1 MQHWYKGITLYT
13 FIIQEVIYIHQNKE
27 HNLHSKLLQEGLP
40 IVKLIQI
47 YF

>member
-1 MQHWYKGITLYT
+1 MQHWYKGITLYI
-13 FIIQEVIYIHQNKE
+13 FIIQEVLYIQQIKE
-27 HNLHSKLLQEGLP
+27 LNPHSILLKEGLP